1 MLKEFIICTIIIIM
15 IFIGNGLTQGYS
27 EDSIE
32 SMNQKLVNLE
42 EMINKDKSEISNDD
56 KEKIKMAEEEIS
68 KQWEEMFSRLAYYIE
83 HEELEKFSKNLENIK
98 TYIRIEKYE
107 EAIKEI
113 GEGIFILNHI
123 EDKYSFNLQN
133 IF

>member
-1 MLKEFIICTIIIIM
+1 MLKEFIICIIIVVGIL
-15 IFIGNGLTQGYS
+15 IGNGLTQGYT
-27 EDSIE
+27 EDSIQ

-42 EMINKDKSEISNDD
+42 EKIHKDKSVLTNEE
-56 KEKIKMAEEEIS
+56 KEKIKIVEEEIHY
-68 KQWEEMFSRLAYYIE
+68 QWEEMFSKLAYYIE

-98 TYIRIEKYE
+98 TYLKMEAYE
-107 EAIKEI
+107 DATKEI